1 MGCGCGGSKATAMKS
16 VQTYQIEGDPDG
28 IRYLTELDAI
38 RQKDERQLTGDVV
51 PSAK

>member
-1 MGCGCGGSKATAMKS
+1 MGCGCGNKAAAALKS

-38 RQKDERQLTGDVV
+38 RQKEDRGLTGDVV
-51 PSAK
+51 PSK

>member
-1 MGCGCGGSKATAMKS
+1 MGCGCGGSKAVAMKT
-16 VQTYQIEGDPDG
+16 VPTFEIEGDPDG

-38 RQKDERQLTGDVV
+38 RQKAERSLDGDVV